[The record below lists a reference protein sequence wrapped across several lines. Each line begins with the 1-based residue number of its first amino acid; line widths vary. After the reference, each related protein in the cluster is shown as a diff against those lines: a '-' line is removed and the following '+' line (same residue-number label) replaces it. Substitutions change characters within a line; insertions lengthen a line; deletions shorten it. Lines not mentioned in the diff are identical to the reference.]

1 MARHGAVRSR
11 TRSGN
16 RPCARRPARS
26 ARSPPAGR
34 AGTVRSGPTPV
45 RRGGTLLCRN
55 AATTVNQSQSS
66 GHSVTV
72 TRAVSLSH
80 PAVTQTSA
88 GEQPPLVPRQCALCV
103 GVGHRSSVGPSPV
116 SRLPSS
122 SSVVGVAPSAS
133 QPGGTGKDGAGAGG
147 GERSQFRRGAH
158 PFRRSQLS
166 GGGGTARRGASVAIG
181 RREGRTR
188 TASERCF
195 VPCCAVLWR
204 AAAWRAVVLS
214 GVSADGWC

>member
-1 MARHGAVRSR
+1 MRA
-11 TRSGN
+11 
-16 RPCARRPARS
+16 PARS
-26 ARSPPAGR
+26 ERTLPSCRARARSGRVRPRPVVAARYFVGTRPPASISHSHP
-34 AGTVRSGPTPV
+34 AS
-45 RRGGTLLCRN
+45 
-55 AATTVNQSQSS
+55 QSQSL
-66 GHSVTV
+66 GQSV
-72 TRAVSLSH
+72 AVPRQSFRR
-80 PAVTQTSA
+80 PA